1 MVTAEEAS
9 SHQKLEEARDKKKKK
24 KKDKKKKKQGT
35 GSSLKHLE
43 WEWSCQYLD
52 FSPVKQILDTWPP
65 EV

>member
-24 KKDKKKKKQGT
+24 KGQKKKKQGT